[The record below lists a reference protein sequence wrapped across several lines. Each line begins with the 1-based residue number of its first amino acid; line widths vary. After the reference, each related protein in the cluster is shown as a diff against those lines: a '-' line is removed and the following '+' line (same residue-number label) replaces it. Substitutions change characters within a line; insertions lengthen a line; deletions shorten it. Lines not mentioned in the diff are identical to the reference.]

1 MNQPEHENQPAAAQ
15 PSPLPL
21 RGRLLG
27 IDYGTVRV
35 GIAICDENQSIA
47 SPLETY
53 TRRNDKLDAGYFQ
66 SLVKRERV
74 VGLVVGLPLHM
85 SGDES
90 SKSLEA
96 RSYGNWLAD
105 VTSLPIVWIDERYST
120 ALAHEILSAGNLT
133 AKQRKV
139 RLDKIAAQSILAS
152 FLEYETKTESRAA
165 DRNIE
170 D

>member
-1 MNQPEHENQPAAAQ
+1 MNPAEPENQPAGAQ
-15 PSPLPL
+15 SRSLSL

-53 TRRNDKLDAGYFQ
+53 VRRNKKLDGEHFLA
-66 SLVKRERV
+66 LVKRENV

-90 SKSLEA
+90 QKSGEA
-96 RSYGNWLAD
+96 RHFGNWLAE
-105 VTSLPIVWIDERYST
+105 VTGLPVDWIDERYST
-120 ALAHEILSAGNLT
+120 ALAREILTAGSLT
-133 AKQRKV
+133 AKQRKA
-139 RLDKIAAQSILAS
+139 RLDKIAAQSILTS
-152 FLEYETKTESRAA
+152 YLESKTGSRAA